1 MTKSKKVVEIK
12 VEWWGWRKTYNLQI
26 IRAIRQSKFI
36 FYRPMNYEIKDT
48 DLLKKKTMNAVA
60 KMIKEHENEKAN

>member
-12 VEWWGWRKTYNLQI
+12 VEWWGWRKIYNLQI
-26 IRAIRQSKFI
+26 TREIRQGGFI
-36 FYRPMNYEIKDT
+36 SYRPVNYEIKDT
-48 DLLKKKTMNAVA
+48 DLLKKKIMNAVI